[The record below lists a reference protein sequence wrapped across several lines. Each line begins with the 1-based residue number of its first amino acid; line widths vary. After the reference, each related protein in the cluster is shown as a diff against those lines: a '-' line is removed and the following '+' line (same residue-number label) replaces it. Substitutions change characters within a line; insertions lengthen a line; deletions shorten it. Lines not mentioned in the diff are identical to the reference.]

1 MLKIITMKK
10 PSKSE
15 MRKWEVESA
24 LSTLQR
30 AEEIRKNTS
39 LMRDVKKAAKS
50 QADSLMKL
58 GGAVTSRARK
68 SPVKRRTL
76 RKKK

>member
-1 MLKIITMKK
+1 MKK
-10 PSKSE
+10 PSKTE

-30 AEEIRKNTS
+30 AEEIKKNAS

-50 QADSLMKL
+50 QADKLMKL
-58 GGAVTSRARK
+58 GGAVTSTTRK
-68 SPVKRRTL
+68 SPVRKRTTTRV
-76 RKKK
+76 KK

>member
-1 MLKIITMKK
+1 MKK
-10 PSKSE
+10 PSKTE

-30 AEEIRKNTS
+30 AEEIKNNAS
-39 LMRDVKKAAKS
+39 LMKDVRKAAKS

-58 GGAVTSRARK
+58 GGAVTGKKTLTRK
-68 SPVKRRTL
+68 SPSKKRTL
-76 RKKK
+76 KRKK